1 MRMEVIHI
9 LATLEIVD
17 ILDKSEELGQYILQS
32 DTMKEYNEAKNEMD
46 NDPVAQK
53 LIARFNKMKDKYE
66 EVERFGRYHPDYSTI
81 MKEIRV
87 TKREMDMH
95 DTIAAY
101 KRKETELQGFLDE
114 ISQIIARAVSDNIM
128 VPIDGALFKDGGGC
142 GCGSGGGCGCQAS

>member
-1 MRMEVIHI
+1 MIHI

-32 DTMKEYNEAKNEMD
+32 DPMKEYNEAKNEMD
-46 NDPVAQK
+46 KDPVAQK
-53 LIARFNKMKDKYE
+53 LIARFNNMKDKYE

-87 TKREMDMH
+87 AKREMDMH

-101 KRKETELQGFLDE
+101 KRTETELQGFLDE
-114 ISQIIARAVSDNIM
+114 ISQIIARAVSDKIM
-128 VPIDGALFKDGGGC
+128 VPIDGALFKDGGC